1 MDEERFN
8 KTMRQFLKKVG
19 VTSQREIEEA
29 VRVAR
34 ENGTLTGNEAL
45 KAQMLLNIDQIGLEL
60 IIEDD
65 IELE

>member
-19 VTSQREIEEA
+19 VTSQREIEYA

-34 ENGTLTGNEAL
+34 ENGNLAGNETL
-45 KAQMLLNIDQIGLEL
+45 KAQMVLKIDQIGLEL
-60 IIEDD
+60 IVEDD
-65 IELE
+65 IELQ